1 MKRSRT
7 EIERR
12 VMKVMTRGW
21 ASAKD
26 FERKTGIP
34 WRVCARALK
43 RMALRGEI
51 EMQWHENYAEKF
63 RLRRRPVYRACAT
76 MQPSGPAWFV
86 QAAGFV
92 VNGTEEE
99 VV

>member
-12 VMKVMTRGW
+12 LIRVLSRQWV
-21 ASAKD
+21 SAKD
-26 FERKTGIP
+26 AERAVGIP

-43 RMALRGEI
+43 RMAIRGEI
-51 EMQWHENYAEKF
+51 EMQWHENYAEKY

-76 MQPSGPAWFV
+76 INLDGPRWFME
-86 QAAGFV
+86 AAGFMV
-92 VNGTEEE
+92 AKEGCE
-99 VV
+99 VE

>member
-12 VMKVMTRGW
+12 LMKVMSRGW

-26 FERKTGIP
+26 FEARTGLP

-43 RMALRGEI
+43 RLAIRGEI
-51 EMQWHENYAEKF
+51 EMEWHENYAEKF
-63 RLRRRPVYRACAT
+63 RLRRRPVYRGRTT
-76 MQPSGPAWFV
+76 MMAIGPAWFV

-92 VNGTEEE
+92 VSEKDE